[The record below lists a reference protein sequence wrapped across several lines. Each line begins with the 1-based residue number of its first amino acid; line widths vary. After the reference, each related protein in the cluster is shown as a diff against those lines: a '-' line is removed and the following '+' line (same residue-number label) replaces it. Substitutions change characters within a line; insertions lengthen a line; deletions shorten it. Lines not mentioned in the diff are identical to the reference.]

1 MFSSDFY
8 EISKNTFF
16 TEHLRWLLLSGGCSY
31 LHFQLFF
38 FVLNLFEKSFDR
50 FFNPNSTT
58 AAGVFFALWYWFSFA
73 LISIFNFLFVKTE
86 CGVFLEFQQKFF
98 RVSVKILFLIKE
110 LTIYLFI

>member
-1 MFSSDFY
+1 MTFTKFLRTPFLQTPPVAASAWWLLVFTFS
-8 EISKNTFF
+8 TFF
-16 TEHLRWLLLSGGCSY
+16 
-31 LHFQLFF
+31 FF
-38 FVLNLFEKSFDR
+38 LNHFEKSIHR

-86 CGVFLEFQQKFF
+86 CGVFLDFQQKFF